1 MREAVSAAGRCGPI
15 IVHCSAG
22 VGRAGSFVVVDVQ
35 LEKYANES
43 TIDVFHGLNFFCLN
57 YSVMMRSGL

>member
-43 TIDVFHGLNFFCLN
+43 TIDVFHGL
-57 YSVMMRSGL
+57 MRCVDRWWLIDGWLV